1 MNTTNEQPG
10 ILRTI
15 EQEMDADM
23 HPLLKKIL
31 EHIKS
36 IGLGIGILIVGVAL
50 YAWFT
55 SYQAEHKNRSA
66 SQLGQVLIVNSPA
79 ERIAQLTAMLGSAP
93 QSIQPAIHLELVSSC
108 LELKDF
114 AQAERS
120 WQALAQLGLAD
131 IQDIAQLGTA
141 KSLMLAGNY
150 AEAAAILR
158 TLKAGTSDEF
168 VSLVANTLAFAEE
181 QAGNTQAA
189 LAEYEAIKDKE
200 PSSSPFVDYK
210 ITQLKSEN
218 IQ

>member
-1 MNTTNEQPG
+1 
-10 ILRTI
+10 
-15 EQEMDADM
+15 
-23 HPLLKKIL
+23 
-31 EHIKS
+31 
-36 IGLGIGILIVGVAL
+36 
-50 YAWFT
+50 
-55 SYQAEHKNRSA
+55 
-66 SQLGQVLIVNSPA
+66 
-79 ERIAQLTAMLGSAP
+79 
-93 QSIQPAIHLELVSSC
+93 
-108 LELKDF
+108 
-114 AQAERS
+114 
-120 WQALAQLGLAD
+120 
-131 IQDIAQLGTA
+131 
-141 KSLMLAGNY
+141 MLAGNY